1 MLRFGIATLALALV
15 CGATTVHAAGSGTW
29 RSLGMYP
36 TSSQGSGP
44 AAPMPMVESKVE
56 IVVRGAI
63 VEAVVTQAFVNKS
76 DRATE
81 ATYIFPLPHD
91 AAVSAMSI
99 KIGTK
104 TIKAAIEKRAEAQ
117 RRYEAA
123 VRAGVMAATTEQER
137 SDVFTQT
144 VAAVPAKGRVEIV
157 LRFDATASFADGT
170 WMLALPMVVA
180 PRFVPGTA
188 SGRGTTGSGRSPDT
202 DRAPDAS
209 RITPGASPGGG
220 GATSVSIVFA
230 DPVKDV
236 SCPTHDVKTDKSGA
250 YAFVDRVTDHDAVI
264 RWRSASPAV
273 GWIEPTQDGGFAA
286 VVVQAPDAPAK
297 RAALRAMFVLD
308 RAATMKG
315 DATVTTQ
322 PFVRTWF
329 AKLRTDDRVA
339 LHGGP
344 ATWTAADTLKAIEGV
359 WRQAGQAFDLTRT
372 LQAVKPEGAAIVLI
386 TDGLV
391 ADDAAAIAA
400 AKKLGVPIHV
410 VGVGAAPARGL
421 LTRIAG
427 VSGGTVRF
435 VLPADDLA
443 LAAIQLAADLAAP
456 PAALAV
462 NWGTLSVTDVVPA
475 SLPRLGAGQA
485 TIVVAKVRRTHAATP
500 TANIRVRGELF
511 AIETL
516 SPAKP
521 LDGALTAA
529 GPLGRRW
536 AKLRLDDLL
545 VGTPNVSTVTA
556 HAISYGLVS
565 PYTTLVA
572 IGNDVVIE
580 GGVKHSVA
588 VPVSVPAGMHWV
600 EVKQETTPVQQTEL
614 DATLVLRT
622 DGTKTVAEKPAD
634 KKPPAT
640 KTPVRPVPP
649 QAPAGGSV
657 SVQEGDTADR
667 PYKDSGAAKADRS
680 ENEEDDERNS
690 VVKKSKRWRDDGDGT
705 DDESGGEGA
714 ADVASTA
721 PAPAD
726 DLSPMFGGMSSEGE
740 MVMSRTARR
749 GYRFSIAAGGGIA
762 VQSAARAPLFSL
774 GMRFDAGRS
783 RNLFGFEA
791 TLFGVGRD
799 DGLDA
804 QGRFLLSYSRVGV
817 LAPFLEL
824 GAGVGAHVGAGFG
837 PAWSLSLRLRVTQ
850 SLGGFLRYDGARLR
864 QDNAASQ
871 TQTTTTI
878 GVEAAF

>member
-1 MLRFGIATLALALV
+1 MLRLGIAALALAIVVLAV
-15 CGATTVHAAGSGTW
+15 SPAQAAGAGSW

-36 TSSQGSGP
+36 TSSGGAGP
-44 AAPMPMVESKVE
+44 TSPMPMVESKVD

-63 VEAVVTQAFVNKS
+63 VEAIVTQAFVNKS

-99 KIGTK
+99 KIGAK
-104 TIKAAIEKRAEAQ
+104 TIHAAIEKRGEAQ

-137 SDVFTQT
+137 ADVFTQT
-144 VAAVPAKGRVEIV
+144 IAAVPAKGRVEIV

-220 GATSVSIVFA
+220 GPTSVTLTFA
-230 DPVKDV
+230 DAVKDV
-236 SCPTHDVKTDKSGA
+236 ASPTHDLKTTATGF
-250 YAFVDRVTDHDAVI
+250 AFVDKVTDHDAVV
-264 RWRSASPAV
+264 RWRSASAAV
-273 GWIEPTQDGGFAA
+273 GWIEATQDGGFAA
-286 VVVQAPDAPAK
+286 VVVQAPNAPAK
-297 RAALRAMFVLD
+297 RGALRAMFVLD

-315 DATVTTQ
+315 DATVTSQ

-339 LHGGP
+339 LHGTSTT
-344 ATWTAADTLKAIEGV
+344 TWAAADTLKSIEAM
-359 WRQAGQAFDLTRT
+359 WRAPGQPFDLTRT
-372 LQAVKPEGAAIVLI
+372 LLSTKPEGAPLVIV

-391 ADDAAAIAA
+391 ADDAAALVA

-421 LTRIAG
+421 LVRIAG
-427 VSGGTVRF
+427 ITGGTIRF
-435 VLPADDLA
+435 VQPADDFA
-443 LAAIQLAADLAAP
+443 LAAAQLAADLASP
-456 PAALAV
+456 PSPLAV
-462 NWGTLSVTDVVPA
+462 NWGTLSVSDVVPA

-485 TIVVAKVRRTHAATP
+485 TIVVAKVRRTHAASP

-521 LDGALTAA
+521 LDGAVTPA
-529 GPLGRRW
+529 GALARRW

-545 VGTPNVSTVTA
+545 VGNENVAKVTT
-556 HAISYGLVS
+556 HALAYGLVS

-600 EVKQETTPVQQTEL
+600 DVKQETTPAPAVEGENAKL
-614 DATLVLRT
+614 GDR
-622 DGTKTVAEKPAD
+622 DGKTVATAD
-634 KKPPAT
+634 KPEPTTTRPAQPTEKRPPAGNVV
-640 KTPVRPVPP
+640 TPPKADPRKPDDDRRPKVDRAEEAEEKDEPSRKVKKKSRDDDDGDS
-649 QAPAGGSV
+649 AGADDEESYDGAGGSV
-657 SVQEGDTADR
+657 
-667 PYKDSGAAKADRS
+667 
-680 ENEEDDERNS
+680 
-690 VVKKSKRWRDDGDGT
+690 
-705 DDESGGEGA
+705 
-714 ADVASTA
+714 DVAATA

-726 DLSPMFGGMSSEGE
+726 SPAYGSVMESQLTYRSAGRGFRLSVFGGG
-740 MVMSRTARR
+740 
-749 GYRFSIAAGGGIA
+749 GLSI
-762 VQSAARAPLFSL
+762 QSAQRAPLFAL
-774 GMRFDAGRS
+774 GLRFEVGRS
-783 RNLFGFEA
+783 RNLVGLEGS
-791 TLFGVGRD
+791 LFGVGLD
-799 DGLDA
+799 DGLDT
-804 QGRFLLSYSRVGV
+804 QGRTLVSFSRLGV
-817 LAPFLEL
+817 FVPFLEV
-824 GAGVGAHVGAGFG
+824 GAGLGAHVGAGIG
-837 PAWSLSLRLRVTQ
+837 PAWSLSMRVRVTPRV
-850 SLGGFLRYDGARLR
+850 GGYLRYDGAALR
-864 QDNAASQ
+864 QDNDTTQ
-871 TQTTTTI
+871 TQTTTTV
-878 GVEAAF
+878 GVEASF